1 MQNFASPRFFIKKLK
16 FFVARIKNCRNFAAL
31 TYRSPRVGNEVLTKH
46 IEKTLC

>member
-1 MQNFASPRFFIKKLK
+1 MIFGVKRKKINFFAHRIKK
-16 FFVARIKNCRNFAAL
+16 CSNFAAL